1 MTQHRFDIFFERVIQ
16 ATGLRTLSDLA
27 DLLEVNRS
35 AVTQARKKDSVPAT
49 WLLHLYREKG
59 LNPDWL
65 EGGPGPDIVALD
77 AQGNQRY
84 RAVPKVKARL
94 CAGGGSFEVASE
106 VEGFYSFENVWL
118 QRKGD
123 ADQMVL
129 MDVFGHSMEPE
140 IKEGDTVLVDQS
152 QKDVIAGVIYAVGI
166 DDTIMVKRLEK
177 HPHKLVL
184 LSDNKEFAPIFLSSE
199 EMNSI
204 RIIGKVLWICRELR

>member
-1 MTQHRFDIFFERVIQ
+1 MTHHRFDIFFERVSQ

-27 DLLEVNRS
+27 DMLRVNRS

-49 WLLHLYREKG
+49 WLLHLYRQKG

-65 EGGPGPDIVALD
+65 EGGPGPDIVAPD
-77 AQGNQRY
+77 PRGNQRY

-106 VEGFYSFENVWL
+106 IEGFYSFENDWL
-118 QRKGD
+118 RRKGD

-129 MDVFGHSMEPE
+129 MDVFGHSMKPE

-152 QKDVIAGVIYAVGI
+152 QKGVIAGAIYAVGI

-184 LSDNKEFAPIFLSSE
+184 LSDNMEFAPIFLSPE

>member
-1 MTQHRFDIFFERVIQ
+1 MTQHRFDIFFERVAR

-49 WLLHLYREKG
+49 WLLRLYRQKG

-65 EGGPGPDIVALD
+65 EGGPGPDILSPD
-77 AQGNQRY
+77 GEGNQRY

-106 VEGFYSFENVWL
+106 IEEYYSFENGWL
-118 QRKGD
+118 QRKGQ
-123 ADQMVL
+123 AEQMVL
-129 MDVFGHSMEPE
+129 MDVFGHSMKPE

-152 QKDVIAGVIYAVGI
+152 QKDVIAGAIYAVGI

-184 LSDNKEFAPIFLSSE
+184 LSDNKEFSPIFLSPE

>member
-35 AVTQARKKDSVPAT
+35 AGTQARKKDSVPAT

-65 EGGPGPDIVALD
+65 EGGRGPDIVALD